1 MFLLFLKTSLI
12 SVPLVVVLLMSN
24 KFASTAILNNF
35 LQLIVFIVTANIPA
49 LVTGRMSYVDIAWP
63 SGLVTIGLMPFLS
76 DVRENSYRA
85 NFVMI
90 AYLVAG
96 TRMALTGAVGFFQGH
111 LQHEFPRYLYQRKN
125 WAKHGIA
132 DESSLKFKIIMQKEI
147 IVQCLVNMGAFS
159 MPMMVQAY
167 GYKTGDLT
175 WLEVIGW
182 AMWLVA
188 IVFEHTADRQKDAF
202 VKDCLKN
209 NIKNTVC
216 DVGLWRYSR
225 HPNYF
230 GEWMVWNSLIITSI
244 PSLLALWQTPDET
257 FLVKVGMTMG
267 LIAVTAM
274 MYHCL
279 VNYTGAVPS
288 EFYTVQKRP
297 GYVKYQKTVNM
308 FVPGPRK
315 KTFCEI

>member
-1 MFLLFLKTSLI
+1 M
-12 SVPLVVVLLMSN
+12 VVLLLSN
-24 KFASTAILNNF
+24 TFASTAIVNNI
-35 LQLIVFIVTANIPA
+35 LQLIVFIVTANIPC

-63 SGLVTIGLMPFLS
+63 WGLVTIGLMPFLS

-96 TRMALTGAVGFFQGH
+96 ARMALGGAVAFFQGR
-111 LQHEFPRYLYQRKN
+111 LQQEFPRYLYQRQN
-125 WAKHGIA
+125 WAKEGIT
-132 DESSLKFKIIMQKEI
+132 DESSLKFKLIMQKEI
-147 IVQCLVNMGAFS
+147 IVQCLANMGALS
-159 MPMMVQAY
+159 MPLMVQAY

-175 WLEVIGW
+175 WLEVFGW
-182 AMWLVA
+182 TMWLVS
-188 IVFEHTADRQKDAF
+188 IVFEHTADKQKKAF
-202 VKDCLKN
+202 IKDCLKN

-244 PSLLALWQTPDET
+244 PSLLALWQTPEEAL
-257 FLVKVGMTMG
+257 LVKVGMTMG
-267 LIAVTAM
+267 LITTSTM
-274 MYHCL
+274 MYQCL
-279 VNYTGAVPS
+279 VNYTGAIPA

-297 GYVKYQKTVNM
+297 EYVKYQKMVNM

-315 KTFCEI
+315 EMKD